1 MKNCRNFVFE
11 SIHLLRTER
20 RRFCTSASLNNFC
33 TSLFLRYQQWH
44 LLSVTF
50 RSVQVF
56 SQLVISSHGL
66 LGNLSWWIFA
76 YEVKSR
82 PLRCHVLS
90 LLMFAG
96 LPSILLDFPMQPRRS
111 CKPTIWCCY
120 HWTLKGR
127 TSMLE
132 VFVSKASCHSC
143 RKDWLFREGALGVS
157 CLTGDCVSIRHTFFS
172 HTKLREAV
180 QLQSISIS
188 LHMATISRQQWIWYQ
203 RPPAPLHASDFYI
216 ELGVRL
222 HGLMNVWTTNH
233 KQMEQ
238 QQEYSLQWRLSVILL
253 TSIPANKKHWGRW
266 GHPEISHWQ
275 AVWSKHLE

>member
-188 LHMATISRQQWIWYQ
+188 LHIATIRGQQWIWYQ
-203 RPPAPLHASDFYI
+203 RPPAPLHASDFYV

-233 KQMEQ
+233 EKNGATTRVFSSMKALGDSSDKHSREQ
-238 QQEYSLQWRLSVILL
+238 EALRKVGSPGDKPLASSLI
-253 TSIPANKKHWGRW
+253 
-266 GHPEISHWQ
+266 
-275 AVWSKHLE
+275 